1 MNTDDVVDSLIKS
14 IDVLCKEREMTN
26 SQAYAYKAGA
36 LETIVRTLL
45 RGGNARMHMSV
56 ASFTE
61 HYDMLT
67 AGIRAIENGIEP
79 IGVDAGDCN
88 VR

>member
-14 IDVLCKEREMTN
+14 IETLCNEREMTV
-26 SQAYAYKAGA
+26 SQTYAYKAGA
-36 LETIVRTLL
+36 LESIIRTLL
-45 RGGNARMHMSV
+45 RGGNARMHMHVISH
-56 ASFTE
+56 TE
-61 HYDMLT
+61 HFDMMT
-67 AGIRAIENGIEP
+67 AGIRAIENGLEP